1 MTSSVSISAVSSLF
15 LHATPSRALN
25 ASLTSLHSID
35 LPLRWLA
42 SRRRYPSL
50 GAARRRQEWWSRV
63 LGTAMIV
70 ALVGGGWIAGLALA
84 FHAPSSAVEALLP
97 RL

>member
-1 MTSSVSISAVSSLF
+1 
-15 LHATPSRALN
+15 
-25 ASLTSLHSID
+25 
-35 LPLRWLA
+35 
-42 SRRRYPSL
+42 
-50 GAARRRQEWWSRV
+50 
-63 LGTAMIV
+63 MIV